1 MNTIYIVEHIIVMG
15 PVIETYTHTTE
26 NVNEGH
32 VIFDNYV
39 NDPVEEKH
47 LTRLLKVDSSGHQE
61 LRSQGS
67 WE

>member
-1 MNTIYIVEHIIVMG
+1 MNTIYVVEHIIVMG
-15 PVIETYTHTTE
+15 SVIETMTHTTE

-39 NDPVEEKH
+39 NDPVEEKY
-47 LTRLLKVDSSGHQE
+47 LTRLFSVDSSGFRE
-61 LRSQGS
+61 IRSQGS